1 MKLGHCMAMVAV
13 LCLMVPAVPS
23 ADVEDRIVAVVN
35 NDVVTLSE
43 LEEETQFFMKR
54 IESVPPGADQQTIV
68 RETRKAALNQL
79 INELLIE
86 QEARRLGITAAD
98 DEVERTVRKILKD
111 RNISLEKFSE
121 GIARDGETLEAYA
134 REVRQYLLRMK
145 IMSQEIKPKIAVAE
159 KEIGEYYRKHLDQYE
174 GKEAVR
180 ISQILFILPKGS
192 DDQKKAELK
201 RQAVMVWEKLQ
212 AGESFEVMTNRYSQ
226 GPAAK
231 SGGDLGFVERN
242 MMFPAVDDAAFRL
255 DVGAFSEVIESPI
268 GFHIIMVTDR
278 RGAGVKPINEVRHEI
293 TETIQNEKIE
303 KRFIEWVEEL
313 KEKSHIDIRL

>member
-43 LEEETQFFMKR
+43 LEEETEFFMKR

-111 RNISLEKFSE
+111 RNISLEKFLSL
-121 GIARDGETLEAYA
+121 I
-134 REVRQYLLRMK
+134 
-145 IMSQEIKPKIAVAE
+145 
-159 KEIGEYYRKHLDQYE
+159 
-174 GKEAVR
+174 
-180 ISQILFILPKGS
+180 
-192 DDQKKAELK
+192 
-201 RQAVMVWEKLQ
+201 
-212 AGESFEVMTNRYSQ
+212 
-226 GPAAK
+226 
-231 SGGDLGFVERN
+231 
-242 MMFPAVDDAAFRL
+242 
-255 DVGAFSEVIESPI
+255 
-268 GFHIIMVTDR
+268 HI
-278 RGAGVKPINEVRHEI
+278 
-293 TETIQNEKIE
+293 
-303 KRFIEWVEEL
+303 
-313 KEKSHIDIRL
+313 